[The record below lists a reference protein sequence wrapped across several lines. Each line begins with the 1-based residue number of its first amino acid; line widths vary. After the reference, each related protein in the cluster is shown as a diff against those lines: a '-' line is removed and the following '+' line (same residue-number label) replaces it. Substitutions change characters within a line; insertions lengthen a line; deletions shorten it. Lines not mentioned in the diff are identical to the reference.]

1 MSKQERG
8 RRGSKSSRT
17 KTTADLL
24 PPHSFSSKF
33 PVSTPSPLPFDS
45 PPHPARRSRWPRPC
59 SGPCPR
65 CARSRRRAAAP
76 SRSVSSARGAAFEPA
91 LELKIWWQGKPREP
105 RRAREGSLPALLPPF
120 FFSIALPPLAP
131 RRWCSEPSPGPFPP
145 TASLETLSPASQLEE
160 LASEGASERRRSS
173 RLADRGRESKPN
185 LALSLSV
192 SPSLAFSSAFCCQ
205 CFSLATRGDP
215 PASRRGSNLGS
226 RPGERGGMPA

>member
-1 MSKQERG
+1 MRSSSFLRERRGKERERKERESMSKQERG

-24 PPHSFSSKF
+24 LPHSFSSKF

-91 LELKIWWQGKPREP
+91 LELKIWWQGKTREP

-145 TASLETLSPASQLEE
+145 H
-160 LASEGASERRRSS
+160 SEPRDAIPCQSAGGIGERRRE
-173 RLADRGRESKPN
+173 RAK
-185 LALSLSV
+185 AKLS
-192 SPSLAFSSAFCCQ
+192 
-205 CFSLATRGDP
+205 TR
-215 PASRRGSNLGS
+215 
-226 RPGERGGMPA
+226 